1 MSSTSLSNQASKGI
15 RAAQTGLIVNL
26 ALVMVKLVGGIAG
39 HSHALIA
46 DAVESS
52 IDIVSS
58 AIVWVGL
65 RITARPAD
73 DDFPYGYGKAETL
86 AAVAVSMM
94 LLLASLGIATAA
106 LREIFVPH
114 HLPAPFTLALIP
126 VVIVVKELL
135 FRRVARIGNETGSLA
150 VAADAWHHRSDALTS
165 AAAFIGI
172 SIALLGGPGWASA
185 DAWAALAAA
194 VVIAVNGVLLLRPTV
209 DNLMDRMPQGPE
221 IARILKAA
229 ESVEGVE
236 ATEKLRVRK
245 LGANYFVDLHVQ
257 ADPSLPLID
266 AHILSGK
273 VKGAIREA
281 VPNVAGVL
289 IHMEPYDE
297 P

>member
-1 MSSTSLSNQASKGI
+1 MNTASPSRQPLKAI
-15 RAAQTGLIVNL
+15 RAAQTGLVVNI
-26 ALVMVKLVGGIAG
+26 ALVTVKLVGGIAG

-58 AIVWVGL
+58 AVVWAGL

-86 AAVAVSMM
+86 AAVVVSLM

-106 LREIFVPH
+106 IREIFLPH
-114 HLPAPFTLALIP
+114 HPPAPFTLVLVS
-126 VVIVVKELL
+126 VVIVVKEIL
-135 FRRVARIGNETGSLA
+135 FRRVARIGDETGSIA
-150 VAADAWHHRSDALTS
+150 VVADAWHHRSDAATS
-165 AAAFIGI
+165 AAAFVGI
-172 SIALLGGPGWASA
+172 SIALLGGPGWESA

-194 VVIAVNGVLLLRPTV
+194 LVIAINGVMLLRPTV

-221 IARILKAA
+221 IDRILQAA

-245 LGANYFVDLHVQ
+245 LGTDYFVDLHVQ
-257 ADPSLPLID
+257 ADPSLPLIE

-289 IHMEPYDE
+289 IHMEPYHGS
-297 P
+297 